1 MKILKFKSL
10 PSTHLYIK
18 EYISKYGYKE
28 PLSIITQEQKNGIG
42 SRDNI
47 WEGKKGNLFF
57 SFVIDK
63 KLLPNDLP
71 VQSSSIYF
79 SFILKDVLR
88 DMGSKTWIKW
98 PNDFYCYD
106 KKIGGTITNVTNN
119 LLYCGIGLNLLE
131 TKKEFG
137 YLDIDVNIDILLE
150 LYFQKLERY
159 PSWKQ
164 IISKYEIEFYQN
176 YDCLINKNI
185 LLKDAI
191 LQKDGSLLIDDKK
204 VFSLR

>member
-18 EYISKYGYKE
+18 EYISKHGYKE
-28 PLSIITQEQKNGIG
+28 PLLIVTQEQQNGIG
-42 SRDNI
+42 SRDNT

-57 SFVIDK
+57 SFVINQ

-71 VQSSSIYF
+71 IQSASIYF
-79 SFILKDVLR
+79 SFILKNILKS
-88 DMGSKTWIKW
+88 MGSKTWIKW
-98 PNDFYCYD
+98 PNDFYCYN
-106 KKIGGTITNVTNN
+106 KKIGGIITNVTNG
-119 LLYCGIGLNLLE
+119 LLYCGIGLNLL
-131 TKKEFG
+131 KINKEFG

-150 LYFQKLERY
+150 LYSQKLEKY

-164 IISKYEIEFYQN
+164 IISKYEVEFYNN
-176 YDCLINKNI
+176 YNCLINRNI
-185 LLKDAI
+185 LLKNAI
-191 LQKDGSLLIDDKK
+191 LQKDGSLLIDDRK